1 MSRMRWLTL
10 PALVGLCFSAIM
22 ASNVQSAVIAHYRFE
37 NSGSLGA
44 DETTNHNGTP
54 TNGPTQSS
62 SVGQNPVNY
71 TNAANIGSLNL
82 DFTAPADHMVVAHN
96 SALSFGLNPW
106 TIEAYVSLDS
116 IPSSDP
122 DGAGPLVATPGMY
135 IAQKKDVATDNFQD
149 YAFLLAGNRGA
160 LPSGVTFYD
169 NGSYAATGR
178 NLHVEF
184 GDGSQIISF
193 RSNLNVPTSGWAHI
207 SAAFDGSQTV
217 RFTLDTN
224 LGDDLVDSTET
235 IIAGST
241 FGTTTNIGSLIIG
254 AKKNNVGA
262 IAQAFDGLLDEV
274 RISSGVVPVNQ
285 LLTVPEPSGALLAL
299 VGAVGLVLRRRR

>member
-22 ASNVQSAVIAHYRFE
+22 ASNVQSALIAHYRFE
-37 NSGSLGA
+37 NAANLGL
-44 DETTNHNGTP
+44 DETGNHNGTP

-82 DFTAPADHMVVAHN
+82 DFAAPADHMVVAHA

-106 TIEAYVSLDS
+106 TIEAYVSLDTN
-116 IPSSDP
+116 PTT
-122 DGAGPLVATPGMY
+122 LTPGMY
-135 IAQKKDVATDNFQD
+135 IAQKKGVATDNFQD
-149 YAFLLAGNRGA
+149 YAFLLSGNRGGIPA
-160 LPSGVTFYD
+160 GAIFFD
-169 NGSYAATGR
+169 NGSYSATGR
-178 NLHVEF
+178 NLQVEF
-184 GDGSQIISF
+184 GDGSQIIAF

-207 SAAFDGSQTV
+207 SAAFDGVQTV

-235 IIAGST
+235 IIAGAA
-241 FGTTTNIGSLIIG
+241 FGTTTNTGTLIIG
-254 AKKNNVGA
+254 AKKNNAGA

-285 LLTVPEPSGALLAL
+285 LLTVPEPSAAMLAL

>member
-37 NSGSLGA
+37 NSASLGD
-44 DETTNHNGTP
+44 DETTNHPGTP

-71 TNAANIGSLNL
+71 TNAANIGSLNM
-82 DFTAPADHMVVAHN
+82 DFAAPVDHMVVAHA

-106 TIEAYVSLDS
+106 TIEAYVSLDTN
-116 IPSSDP
+116 PTT
-122 DGAGPLVATPGMY
+122 LTPGMY
-135 IAQKKDVATDNFQD
+135 IAQKKPIGFSDNFQD
-149 YAFLLAGNRGA
+149 YAFLLSGNRGG
-160 LPSGVTFYD
+160 LLSGVTYFD
-169 NGSYAATGR
+169 NGSYSASGR
-178 NLHVEF
+178 NLQVEF
-184 GDGSQIISF
+184 GDGSQIIAF

-207 SAAFDGSQTV
+207 SAAFDGVQTV
-217 RFTLDTN
+217 RFSLDTN

-235 IIAGST
+235 IIAGSA
-241 FGTTTNIGSLIIG
+241 FGTTTSSGSLIIG
-254 AKKNNVGA
+254 AKKNNIGN